1 MTGAE
6 EITEVVRRTL
16 DNLTT
21 PMEASRRQWT
31 RDVKTALGSA
41 GRVRG
46 YWVCAGGLPRDSAA
60 ADSGGWL
67 YDLCWLSYQSDGDE
81 FLVNADLVVESEW
94 SGGEY
99 LDEDFQ
105 KLLLARAR
113 VRLMIF
119 DGGNPAG
126 ADRIAARMA
135 RQVAAF
141 RCTRDD
147 DAWLFAAWVTDDS
160 ERGWSFHWYTV
171 QRGQAVQQ
179 GAAGG

>member
-1 MTGAE
+1 MTDAQ

-21 PMEASRRQWT
+21 PMVASRRQWT

-41 GRVRG
+41 GRVHG
-46 YWVCAGGLPRDSAA
+46 YWVCAGGLPRDSTA
-60 ADSGGWL
+60 ADSGEWL

-81 FLVNADLVVESEW
+81 FLLDADLVVESEW
-94 SGGEY
+94 TGGEY

-105 KLLLARAR
+105 KLLLARAT

-119 DGGNPAG
+119 DGGNLAG
-126 ADRIAARMA
+126 ADQTASRLA
-135 RQVAAF
+135 RQVATF

-147 DAWLFAAWVTDDS
+147 DTWLFAAWVADDS
-160 ERGWSFHWYTV
+160 ERGWSFRWYTV
-171 QRGQAVQQ
+171 RQGEAVLQ
-179 GAAGG
+179 GAGGG